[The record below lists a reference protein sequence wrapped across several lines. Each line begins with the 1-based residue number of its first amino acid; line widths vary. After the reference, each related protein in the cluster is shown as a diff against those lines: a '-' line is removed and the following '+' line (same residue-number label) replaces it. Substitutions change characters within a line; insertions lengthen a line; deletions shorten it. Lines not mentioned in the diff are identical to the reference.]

1 MTLLQYREPPTTI
14 SKKTT
19 TMRDT
24 LKEHGQTI
32 LDDINDQYDD
42 YLRVLDHQRL
52 NLKPIIRFDSTAMD
66 DLCDLLKDTNLTLV

>member
-32 LDDINDQYDD
+32 LDDINDQHDD
-42 YLRVLDHQRL
+42 YLRVLDNQRL

>member
-42 YLRVLDHQRL
+42 YLRVLDNQRL

>member
-52 NLKPIIRFDSTAMD
+52 NLKPIIRFDSTAVD

>member
-1 MTLLQYREPPTTI
+1 MTLLQYREPPTMI

>member
-42 YLRVLDHQRL
+42 YLRV
-52 NLKPIIRFDSTAMD
+52 
-66 DLCDLLKDTNLTLV
+66 